1 MLIKFFISAANNG
14 YLNGLANEFNES
26 TNSIRKELN
35 NLSGAGYLLKSKE
48 NNRIIYNANTSHPMF
63 EVLQKIVRQHLGLED
78 IVETV
83 IDRIGDVDQ
92 IALTGKYANGI
103 DSGNIEII
111 INGLDVNEN
120 YLNSIKPKIK
130 KKIAD
135 RILSMGNEKWGT
147 IAKLQKEIDDLREKD
162 DMMFAFKS
170 KDEKLKFLDEID
182 QYGNFLEEKYSKI

>member
-48 NNRIIYNANTSHPMF
+48 NNRVIYNANTSHPMF
-63 EVLQKIVRQHLGLED
+63 SVLQKIVRQHLGLEE

-83 IDRIGDVDQ
+83 IERIGDIDQ
-92 IALTGKYANGI
+92 IALTGDYAKGI

-111 INGLDVNEN
+111 INGPEVNED

-130 KKIAD
+130 KKIGREVD
-135 RILSMGNEKWGT
+135 FLLNQRLDSNLIIL
-147 IAKLQKEIDDLREKD
+147 
-162 DMMFAFKS
+162 FK
-170 KDEKLKFLDEID
+170 
-182 QYGNFLEEKYSKI
+182 KIR

>member
-1 MLIKFFISAANNG
+1 MLIKFFVSAANNG

-83 IDRIGDVDQ
+83 IERIGNVDQ
-92 IALTGKYANGI
+92 IALTGEYAKGI

-111 INGLDVNEN
+111 INGSNVNKE
-120 YLNSIKPKIK
+120 YLKNIKPKIK
-130 KKIAD
+130 KKIGRKVSFLLNQRMD
-135 RILSMGNEKWGT
+135 LNSIIL
-147 IAKLQKEIDDLREKD
+147 
-162 DMMFAFKS
+162 
-170 KDEKLKFLDEID
+170 
-182 QYGNFLEEKYSKI
+182 YSIK

>member
-83 IDRIGDVDQ
+83 IERIGDVDK
-92 IALTGKYANGI
+92 IALTGEYARGI
-103 DSGNIEII
+103 DSGDIQII
-111 INGLDVNEN
+111 INGLDVNED

-130 KKIAD
+130 KKIRRNVSFLVNQKLDSNAI
-135 RILSMGNEKWGT
+135 ILYN
-147 IAKLQKEIDDLREKD
+147 
-162 DMMFAFKS
+162 
-170 KDEKLKFLDEID
+170 
-182 QYGNFLEEKYSKI
+182 KITK